1 MNNGVNNTNQ
11 TNTNVEDAP
20 TLAPMAG
27 VKIAP
32 AEDGPV
38 NASTGNNTAVVNAAP
53 QQTEEPV
60 MIQEN
65 VEESAQTAQPAPV
78 TVENPQIVQNTSQQV
93 VAPTPVSTEPQPAVP
108 VTPQAQQPQVP
119 QPTPTPVVE
128 SAQPEKIKKKVNIT
142 PILVILVIGLI
153 GFLIYSNKLHTEQI
167 ANLKYNCTP
176 ITSSKEE
183 IKLDLNSTLV
193 KDLYS
198 KVETSIREDIA
209 NPNFD
214 DSMKLYLAYRQI
226 KEKDKYDSN
235 CNLFSTTSMEP
246 YICEVSTNFV
256 PKAFKAETLQE
267 EIKKLYGEE
276 TQIPLSNIQLG
287 SSCVVGY
294 QYIKDRGDNGEFVE
308 GYCKQSNATSFK
320 VTKTLKEATST
331 RNTIILKEE
340 VKYHEN
346 ERMNLPETLKSGYY
360 YYTFRLDMNYNYV
373 LVNKT
378 YESKY

>member
-11 TNTNVEDAP
+11 TNNQNDAP

-27 VKIAP
+27 VRIAP
-32 AEDGPV
+32 AEEKPL
-38 NASTGNNTAVVNAAP
+38 NASTGNNTAVVNAAKP
-53 QQTEEPV
+53 EIVEQPV
-60 MIQEN
+60 MIQPN
-65 VEESAQTAQPAPV
+65 VDEAKAVVQASQPESTNQPPEVQPQAQPAIA
-78 TVENPQIVQNTSQQV
+78 TPQ
-93 VAPTPVSTEPQPAVP
+93 PPVSGP
-108 VTPQAQQPQVP
+108 QQPVP
-119 QPTPTPVVE
+119 IVTQPPLPKE
-128 SAQPEKIKKKVNIT
+128 EPKKDKKTINIT
-142 PILVILVIGLI
+142 PILIVLVIGLI
-153 GFLIYSNKLHTEQI
+153 GFLIYSNKLHNEQI

-176 ITSSKEE
+176 LTSSKEE

-198 KVETSIREDIA
+198 KVETNIREDIA

-235 CNLFSTTSMEP
+235 CNLFSPTSMEP
-246 YICEVSTNFV
+246 YTCEVSTKFI

-276 TQIPLSNIQLG
+276 TQIPLANIQLG

-294 QYIKDRGDNGEFVE
+294 QYIENRGDNGEFVE

-346 ERMNLPETLKSGYY
+346 EKMTLPESLKSGFY